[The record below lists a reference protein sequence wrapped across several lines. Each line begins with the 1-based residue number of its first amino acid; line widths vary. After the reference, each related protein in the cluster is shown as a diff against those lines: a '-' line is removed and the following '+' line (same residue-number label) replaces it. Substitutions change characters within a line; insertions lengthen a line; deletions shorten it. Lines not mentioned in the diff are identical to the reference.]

1 MNFTKLFKRK
11 PKILA
16 LNWSDPLQAR
26 KVASHR
32 VLQINN
38 EYFYRK
44 DEVERLMQEVID
56 LKVRNGELAVVI
68 KNDKLKIKNG

>member
-26 KVASHR
+26 RVASHR
-32 VLQINN
+32 ILQID
-38 EYFYRK
+38 EIYFYRK

-56 LKVRNGELAVVI
+56 LKVNQGDLAVVK
-68 KNDKLKIKNG
+68 KNDKLKIKN